1 MTHLRTAATWAI
13 GALLVSSVAASAP
26 AAASAASPAP
36 ATTAVT
42 PAAVTTAAVV
52 TDPADG
58 VPRID
63 PAPAYDDYEPI
74 ADPGSG
80 SSTYF
85 QPFWYDTQ
93 GRHIQA
99 HGGQIVTTEENGE
112 TVYYWYGEDRTNG
125 YYGSPGVSVYRST
138 DTRNWE
144 NLGTALRGVS
154 SSAQLTTDPYFV
166 DLYGTL
172 DGAGQPRTD
181 LVQSLSYYLNTDQN
195 WTYTAI
201 FERPKVLHNAETGKW
216 VMWWHADGRTS
227 PGGSMYARSMAAV
240 AVADSPAGPFKMTGA
255 YRLYNRSDYRA
266 CTSSAVPGQARDMT
280 VFQDADGSAYIA
292 YSSEEN
298 YSLYVAKLD
307 DDYTNLEHTSTTDP
321 VRAGSFGASGSYTF
335 QYSES
340 GRYPH
345 LFADG
350 TADAPVRGVDFQIV
364 KECGHLEAP
373 AMFAHGGK
381 YYVIASGAT
390 GWAPNPQTYYSADDL
405 LGSWIRGV
413 KAGDPYEN
421 VAYNSLPEG
430 GDGLLSIGDA
440 RRTTFGSQSTNV
452 LTLGPGQYVY
462 MGDRWNEGKSDS
474 TYVWLP
480 ITVAADGALEMRNP
494 AAEDPARWGS
504 GWDRSYWDD
513 KGLGAK
519 IWRLADASI
528 PEAVRLGSA
537 PADALPPSLKVEV
550 DGQVRDVAVQWN
562 ASFDA
567 LGTTTVTGLLAA
579 DADFGPGRRVTR
591 TVDVWDYGVADVAP
605 GATVTAS
612 SRQDL
617 ARTVVD
623 RNVKGKGWDDWVGG
637 GVFPRDSWL
646 AFDWAS
652 AQRLQKILVH
662 TYRDGTASWPSTVA
676 VQYKANGAWVDTQVS
691 ATLDQTATTAP
702 VATLDVSGL
711 PATTGI
717 RLQLHTETNVW
728 QSISEV
734 QIQGAAAQGGNV
746 CRVPGASVSATFS
759 QTEWE
764 TFPATNACDG
774 SASTPWSTWAGSL
787 ASRTAVDFT
796 LATGTAYEVSS
807 VAFTNTEG
815 SPTTVSVAYRGID
828 GRWHDT
834 TAKAVAIA
842 ANGTQT
848 SADFTP
854 VVATAVRLTFATPAT
869 YLKIPEI
876 QVTGT
881 LAAAPAAAAPVE
893 ASVATRCVAG
903 KVTVVASVTNTD
915 AAPLAIGITSPFGSK
930 SFATVA
936 PGKTVSAAFSTRLA
950 QTAAGSLEVTA
961 TGSGAPATTRVAY
974 AAKSC
979 G

>member
-1 MTHLRTAATWAI
+1 MNHLRAAASWAI
-13 GALLVSSVAASAP
+13 GALLVSSVVAASAP
-26 AAASAASPAP
+26 AAAL
-36 ATTAVT
+36 T
-42 PAAVTTAAVV
+42 PAAVTPAAVV

-58 VPRID
+58 VPRTD
-63 PAPAYDDYEPI
+63 PPPVYEDYPAI
-74 ADPGSG
+74 ADPGAG
-80 SSTYF
+80 SAGYF
-85 QPFWYDTQ
+85 QPYWYDTQ

-99 HGGQIVTTEENGE
+99 HGGQIVTAEENGE

-138 DTRNWE
+138 DTHNWE

-154 SSAQLTTDPYFV
+154 NSAQLTTDPYFV
-166 DLYGTL
+166 DLYGTV
-172 DGAGQPRTD
+172 DGAGQPKTG

-201 FERPKVLHNAETGKW
+201 FERPKVLHNDKTGKW

-227 PGGSMYARSMAAV
+227 AGGSMYARSMAAV

-255 YRLYNRSDYRA
+255 YRLYNRSNYQA

-280 VFQDADGSAYIA
+280 VFQDADGSAYIV

-307 DDYTNLEHTSTTDP
+307 DDYTNVEHTTSTDP
-321 VRAGSFGASGSYTF
+321 VRMGSFGASGSYTF

-373 AMFAHGGK
+373 ALFTHGGK
-381 YYVIASGAT
+381 YYALASGAT

-413 KAGDPYEN
+413 KSDDPYES
-421 VAYNSLPEG
+421 VAYNSIPEG
-430 GDGLLSIGDA
+430 GDGLLSVGDA

-452 LTLGPGQYVY
+452 LTLGPGKYVY

-480 ITVAADGALEMRNP
+480 LTVAADGALEMRNP
-494 AAEDPARWGS
+494 AAEDPARWGD
-504 GWDRSYWDD
+504 GWDPSYWDD
-513 KGLGAK
+513 KGAGAK
-519 IWRLADASI
+519 IWRLVDASI
-528 PEAVRLGSA
+528 PEAVRLGSS
-537 PADALPPSLKVEV
+537 PAEALPKSLKIEV
-550 DGQVRDVAVQWN
+550 DGETRDVAVQWD

-567 LGTTTVTGLLAA
+567 LGTTRITGILAA

-591 TVDVWDYGVADVAP
+591 TVDVWDYGVANIAP
-605 GATVTAS
+605 GASVTAS

-623 RNVKGKGWDDWVGG
+623 LNVKGKGWDDWLSG
-637 GVFPRDSWL
+637 GVFPKNSWL
-646 AFDWAS
+646 AFDWPT
-652 AQRLQKILVH
+652 AQRPRTILLH
-662 TYRDGTASWPSTVA
+662 TYRDGTTSWPSTIK
-676 VQYKANGAWVDTQVS
+676 VQYKADGAWVDTQIS
-691 ATLDQTATTAP
+691 ATLDQTAMTAP
-702 VATLDVSGL
+702 VATLDVSSL

-717 RLQLHTETNVW
+717 RLQLQTATNVW

-764 TFPATNACDG
+764 TFPAANACDG
-774 SASTPWSTWAGSL
+774 SASTPWSTWASAL
-787 ASRTAVDFT
+787 SSRTSVGFT
-796 LATGTAYEVSS
+796 LTTGTAYEVSS
-807 VAFTNTEG
+807 LAFTNTEG
-815 SPTTVSVAYRGID
+815 SPKTVDVSYRGVD

-834 TAKAVAIA
+834 TATGVPIA
-842 ANGTQT
+842 ANGTST
-848 SADFTP
+848 TASFTP
-854 VVATAVRLTFATPAT
+854 VVATAVRLVFATPAT
-869 YLKIPEI
+869 YVKLPEI
-876 QVTGT
+876 AVSGVLASAPPAGPSVESSVT
-881 LAAAPAAAAPVE
+881 
-893 ASVATRCVAG
+893 TRCVSG

-915 AAPLAIGITSPFGSK
+915 AAPLAVEVASPFGSK
-930 SFATVA
+930 SFASVQ
-936 PGKTVSAAFSTRLA
+936 PGKTVSAALTTRQA
-950 QTAAGSLEVTA
+950 QIAAGSVEVTA
-961 TGSGAPATTRVAY
+961 RGSAEATHEIAY
-974 AAKSC
+974 AARSC

>member
-1 MTHLRTAATWAI
+1 MNHLRAAASWAI
-13 GALLVSSVAASAP
+13 GALLVSSVVAVSAP
-26 AAASAASPAP
+26 AAAAAP
-36 ATTAVT
+36 ATVT
-42 PAAVTTAAVV
+42 PAAVTPAAVV

-58 VPRID
+58 VPRTD
-63 PAPAYDDYEPI
+63 APPVYEDYPAI
-74 ADPGSG
+74 ADPGAG
-80 SSTYF
+80 SASYF

-99 HGGQIVTTEENGE
+99 HGGQIVTAEENGE

-138 DTRNWE
+138 DTHNWE

-154 SSAQLTTDPYFV
+154 NSAQLTTDPYFV

-172 DGAGQPRTD
+172 DGAGQPKTG

-201 FERPKVLHNAETGKW
+201 FERPKVLYNAKTGKW

-227 PGGSMYARSMAAV
+227 AGGSMYARSMAAV

-255 YRLYNRSDYRA
+255 YRLYNRSNYQA

-280 VFQDADGSAYIA
+280 VFQDADGSAYIV

-298 YSLYVAKLD
+298 YSLYMAKLD
-307 DDYTNLEHTSTTDP
+307 EDYTNVEHTTSTDP
-321 VRAGSFGASGSYTF
+321 VRTGSFGASGSYTF

-340 GRYPH
+340 GQYPH

-373 AMFAHGGK
+373 AVFTHGGK
-381 YYVIASGAT
+381 YYVLASGAT

-405 LGSWIRGV
+405 LGTWIRGI
-413 KAGDPYEN
+413 KADDPYEN
-421 VAYNSLPEG
+421 VVYSSIPEG
-430 GDGLLSIGDA
+430 GDGLLSIGDT

-452 LTLGPGQYVY
+452 LTLGPGKYVY
-462 MGDRWNEGKSDS
+462 MGDRWNDGKNDS

-494 AAEDPARWGS
+494 AAEDPARWAA
-504 GWDRSYWDD
+504 GWDPSYWDD
-513 KGLGAK
+513 KGLGAG

-528 PEAVRLGSA
+528 PEAVRLGAS
-537 PADALPPSLKVEV
+537 PAEALAKTLRVEV
-550 DGQVRDVAVQWN
+550 DGETRDVAVQWSG
-562 ASFDA
+562 SFDA
-567 LGTTTVTGLLAA
+567 LGATTVTGSLAA

-591 TVDVWDYGVADVAP
+591 TVEVWDYGVTNIAP
-605 GATVTAS
+605 GAAVTAS

-623 RNVKGKGWDDWVGG
+623 RNVKGKGWDDWLSG
-637 GVFPRDSWL
+637 GVFPKNSWL
-646 AFDWAS
+646 AFDWTTP
-652 AQRLQKILVH
+652 QRPRTISVH
-662 TYRDGTASWPSTVA
+662 TYRDGTASWPSTIK
-676 VQYKANGAWVDTQVS
+676 VQYKANGAWVDTQVA
-691 ATLDQTATTAP
+691 ATLDQTAAVAP

-717 RLQLHTETNVW
+717 RLQLQTATNVW

-734 QIQGAAAQGGNV
+734 QIEGDAAQGGNV

-764 TFPATNACDG
+764 TFPASNACDG
-774 SASTPWSTWAGSL
+774 STSTPWSTWAGSL
-787 ASRTAVDFT
+787 ASRTSVDFT
-796 LATGTAYEVSS
+796 LSTGTAYEVSS

-815 SPTTVSVAYRGID
+815 SPRTVDVTYRGTD

-848 SADFTP
+848 TASFTP
-854 VVATAVRLTFATPAT
+854 VVATAVRLSFATPAT
-869 YLKIPEI
+869 YVKIPEI
-876 QVTGT
+876 TVTGT
-881 LAAAPAAAAPVE
+881 LAAAPPAGPSIE
-893 ASVATRCVAG
+893 SSVTTRCVAG
-903 KVTVVASVTNTD
+903 KVTVVASVVNTD
-915 AAPLAIGITSPFGSK
+915 DAPLAIDVASPFGTK
-930 SFATVA
+930 SFATVQ
-936 PGKTVSAAFSTRLA
+936 PGKTVSVALSTRTA
-950 QTAAGSLEVTA
+950 QVPAGSVAVTA
-961 TGSGAPATTRVAY
+961 KGDGAPVTQQAAY
-974 AAKSC
+974 TAKDC